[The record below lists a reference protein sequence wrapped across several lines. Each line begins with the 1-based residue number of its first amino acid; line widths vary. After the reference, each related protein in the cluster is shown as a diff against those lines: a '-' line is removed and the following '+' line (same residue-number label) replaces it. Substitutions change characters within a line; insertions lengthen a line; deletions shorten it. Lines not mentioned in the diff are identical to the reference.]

1 MWSWAFAVWLHKCLF
16 PANAKPELTKWCA
29 RTVWSDHQ
37 VLTAHTVL
45 YVKNRQQNGPSCI
58 YFFCSLY
65 ISALWL
71 CLSLGPF
78 SGLKIISNHLS
89 HIQYVPSKGVSPSF
103 IDLSLSFSPLSL
115 SDSVNLHTKNVD
127 PTAEGQLRPA
137 NISVHMCLH
146 ALPDTLIAKVQG
158 RALISGNHGSALTVP
173 EPDNGQ
179 NQFLPCQKFAV
190 SQSSWS
196 GRDCSS
202 LSPAHHSTNNA

>member
-103 IDLSLSFSPLSL
+103 IDLSLFFSPLSL
-115 SDSVNLHTKNVD
+115 SDSVNLHTKKCWPYCWRSTSSCQHFCPHV
-127 PTAEGQLRPA
+127 
-137 NISVHMCLH
+137 
-146 ALPDTLIAKVQG
+146 
-158 RALISGNHGSALTVP
+158 SACTSRHSH
-173 EPDNGQ
+173 
-179 NQFLPCQKFAV
+179 
-190 SQSSWS
+190 SQSAGQGTDLRESRLCFNCARARQRPKS
-196 GRDCSS
+196 ISAMSEICSFTEQ
-202 LSPAHHSTNNA
+202 LVRPWLLLT